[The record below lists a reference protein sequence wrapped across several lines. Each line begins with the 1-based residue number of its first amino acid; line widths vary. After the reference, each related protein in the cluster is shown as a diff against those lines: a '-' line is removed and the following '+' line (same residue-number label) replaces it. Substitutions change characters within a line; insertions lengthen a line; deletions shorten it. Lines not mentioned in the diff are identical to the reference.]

1 MGVGMS
7 EIATRLF
14 DLLGSEGVKRWE
26 AVAPAGQ
33 QSIMGA
39 IRPGKDGKIAADQL
53 PAYMALPSTGAELGE
68 VMAIAFAQGW
78 RVLPMGQGSKLG
90 WGGLAEGIDLVVSTA
105 RMNRVVEHAVGDFT
119 VTVEPGLKVAEL
131 QRILAEQ
138 RQFLAI
144 DPAFEDRATVGGV
157 VATADTGSLRQR
169 YGGLRDML
177 IGVQFARY
185 DGELARAGGRVVK
198 NVAGYDLM
206 KLMTGSYGSLG
217 ILSELT
223 FRLYPMQA
231 CSRSIALTGD
241 SRAIEAATAEVR
253 LSGLTPV
260 GLDVVSGSCMGS
272 LAISCGEAAP
282 TAPLSQRVRG
292 SDLEEEGLLKAE
304 RSRSRSVSV
313 GNSLVARFQ
322 GIEEGVEE
330 QAARLRKIAM
340 MHGMR
345 CEELE
350 DEDFWARS
358 RQAIRS
364 DTVLCKVGL
373 RPSGIP
379 WLIEL
384 ADKVRPGAEVRLYGS
399 SGLGWIQFGYS
410 GEGIGESSGES
421 VDSVVKG
428 LEELRSHCQKNAGFL
443 TLLQASKAVKQKID
457 VWGYSGNAL
466 NVMGD
471 IKQAFDP
478 QKMLSPGRFVGKL

>member
-1 MGVGMS
+1 MS
-7 EIATRLF
+7 AIAGRLF
-14 DLLGSEGVKRWE
+14 DLLGSDGVEPWE
-26 AVAPAGQ
+26 AAAPAWQ
-33 QSIMGA
+33 QSIISA
-39 IRPGKDGKIAADQL
+39 ICLERDGQLAAEQL
-53 PAYMALPSTGAELGE
+53 PSCIALPSTGAELGK
-68 VMAIAFAQGW
+68 VMAIASTQKW
-78 RVLPMGQGSKLG
+78 RVLPMGQGSKLS

-131 QRILAEQ
+131 QRVLAEQ

-144 DPAFEDRATVGGV
+144 DPAFENQSTVGGV

-231 CSRSIALTGD
+231 CSRSLVLTGD

-260 GLDVVSGSCMGS
+260 ALDVLSGAGM
-272 LAISCGEAAP
+272 E
-282 TAPLSQRVRG
+282 
-292 SDLEEEGLLKAE
+292 
-304 RSRSRSVSV
+304 SR
-313 GNSLVARFQ
+313 SLVARFQ
-322 GIEEGVEE
+322 GIEDGVEE
-330 QAARLRKIAM
+330 QAAWLRKIAVTQ
-340 MHGMR
+340 GMR
-345 CEELE
+345 CEEMEGAE
-350 DEDFWARS
+350 DENFWARS
-358 RQAIRS
+358 HQAIRS

-384 ADKVRPGAEVRLYGS
+384 ADQVMPGAEVRLYGS
-399 SGLGWIQFGYS
+399 SGLGWIQFEQS
-410 GEGIGESSGES
+410 VELSGES
-421 VDSVVKG
+421 VDSIVSG
-428 LEELRSHCQKNAGFL
+428 LKELRSHCQKNAGFL

-466 NVMGD
+466 SVMSD
-471 IKQAFDP
+471 IKQMFDP
-478 QKMLSPGRFVGKL
+478 HKMLSPGRFVGKL